1 MEITTNAKI
10 KISKGEVI
18 QCIDTALKEQGIER
32 TSSLEFNCSV
42 SKDTGIP
49 KLNSVSCEGIVHP
62 KKGSK

>member
-18 QCIDTALKEQGIER
+18 EFIDAALKEKGIDR

-42 SKDTGIP
+42 SRETGTAIL
-49 KLNSVSCEGIVHP
+49 KSVSCEGTINP
-62 KKGSK
+62 KKGGK